1 MKKILLFA
9 ASAALVALVATP
21 ASAQRAAR
29 AQKVEQNTLTAEE
42 QQAGWQLLFDGETFD
57 GWRKY
62 NGTEM
67 PEQWSIDKKEGA
79 MKLATNS
86 KNPGSMSG
94 ADVIFAGKQFANFEV
109 SIDWMI
115 EEEGNS
121 GILYYVAEVPG
132 EAMFMAAPEV
142 QVLDNWNAGDNKLT
156 NHLAGSL
163 YDILPA
169 LPQTAKPA
177 MEWNTIVIKVE
188 DGRVIHTQNGQEVC
202 RYSLWTPEWGMLV
215 AGSKFRDWP
224 GFNAGPAKQGYI
236 GLQDHG
242 YAVWF
247 RNIKIREI
255 K

>member
-1 MKKILLFA
+1 MKKVLF
-9 ASAALVALVATP
+9 SAITLALVAIVAIP
-21 ASAQRAAR
+21 ASAQ
-29 AQKVEQNTLTAEE
+29 QNTLTAAE
-42 QQAGWQLLFDGETFD
+42 QQAGWQLLFDGKTFD
-57 GWRKY
+57 GWRQY
-62 NGTEM
+62 NGTAM
-67 PEQWSIDKKEGA
+67 PEQWSIDEAQSA

-86 KNPGSMSG
+86 RRPGNMSG
-94 ADVIFAGKQFANFEV
+94 ADVIFAGKQFSNFEV
-109 SIDWMI
+109 SIDWRI
-115 EEEGNS
+115 ESQGNS
-121 GILYYVAEVPG
+121 GILYYVAEVEGKPMY
-132 EAMFMAAPEV
+132 EAAPEV
-142 QVLDNWNAGDNKLT
+142 QVLDNWYAGDNKLT

-169 LPQTAKPA
+169 LPQNAKPA
-177 MEWNTIVIKVE
+177 YEWNTIVIKV
-188 DGRVIHTQNGQEVC
+188 DNGTVTHTQNGEVVC
-202 RYSLWTPEWGMLV
+202 RYSLWTPEWSKLV